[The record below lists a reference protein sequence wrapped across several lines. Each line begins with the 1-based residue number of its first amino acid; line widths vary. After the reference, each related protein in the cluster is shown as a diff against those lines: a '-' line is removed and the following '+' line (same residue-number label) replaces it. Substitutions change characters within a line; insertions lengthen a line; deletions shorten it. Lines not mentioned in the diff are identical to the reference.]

1 MRKIG
6 MTRLLRTGNFVLAFL
21 LVSIFASQ
29 CFAQSPAQSSK
40 NSARESRQ
48 YMEMMNGIFD
58 FVQKNYVDEVDPA
71 VLYRGALKGMLESLE
86 DPYTLYLD
94 TSTMRSLSDTT
105 EGKFGGVGLSISKPY
120 ESTPDKPAYVEV
132 ASPIEDTPGFRAG
145 IVAGDLIISVDGT
158 DTSEIT
164 MEEVLGK
171 LRGKVGES
179 VDLVIR
185 RGKAMEFP
193 VSLIRDYIEVP
204 TVKYGTIASPTNAGR
219 LHEQPVL
226 YGYIRIIEFTPLTAE
241 RVQEALD
248 SFGKTISALIID
260 VRNNPGGLITSV
272 ADVADKFI
280 DSGPIVTTKS
290 RIAYENSVFTASPKK
305 TTFKGLPIIVL
316 INKGSASASE
326 ILAGA
331 LKDNHLAYLVGQRT
345 YGKGSVQQVMPLS
358 ATDGIKMT
366 MARYYTPS
374 DTNIDKIGIPPDREV
389 LYPDLGE
396 EGEKEFADLLKNDD
410 IAKYVDAHAAMSEA
424 DIAAFAKRLAKKYP
438 HIDERTLRK
447 LTRNQVDRT
456 KPAALYD
463 LDYDIQLGAALDILG
478 KESFTTLVR
487 ATKTLKELQEEA
499 EAQKAAEEKP
509 AKK

>member
-1 MRKIG
+1 MNSVYRKIVSIF
-6 MTRLLRTGNFVLAFL
+6 TFVLL
-21 LVSIFASQ
+21 SVFASQ
-29 CFAQSPAQSSK
+29 CFAESSATSA
-40 NSARESRQ
+40 NNAARESRQ
-48 YMEMMNGIFD
+48 YMEMMYGIFD

-71 VLYRGALKGMLESLE
+71 VLYRGALKGMLESLN

-94 TSTMRSLSDTT
+94 TSTMRNLTDTT

-145 IVAGDLIISVDGT
+145 IQTGDLIISVDGT

-171 LRGKVGES
+171 LRGKVGEK
-179 VDLVIR
+179 VDLLIR
-185 RGKAMEFP
+185 RGKNMEFP
-193 VSLIRDYIEVP
+193 VTLVRDYIEVP
-204 TVKYGTIASPTNAGR
+204 TVKYGMIEPSVTNR
-219 LHEQPVL
+219 
-226 YGYIRIIEFTPLTAE
+226 YGYIRIIEFTPNTAE

-248 SFGKTISALIID
+248 SFKDTVSALIID
-260 VRNNPGGLITSV
+260 LRNNPGGLITSV

-280 DSGPIVTTKS
+280 DEGPIVSTKS

-326 ILAGA
+326 ILSGA

-345 YGKGSVQQVMPLS
+345 YGKGSVQQVLPLS

-389 LYPDLGE
+389 LFPELGE
-396 EGEKEFADLLKNDD
+396 EGEKEYAEFIKNDD
-410 IAKYVDAHAAMSEA
+410 VAKYVDAHANMTEA
-424 DIAAFAKRLAKKYP
+424 DIVAFAKTLTKKYP
-438 HIDERTLRK
+438 HIDERTFRR
-447 LTRNQVDRT
+447 LTRNQVNRT
-456 KPAALYD
+456 KPAPLYD
-463 LDYDIQLGAALDILG
+463 LDYDIQLNAALDILA
-478 KESFTTLVR
+478 KENFATLVKN
-487 ATKTLKELQEEA
+487 TKTLKELQQEA
-499 EAQKAAEEKP
+499 EAQKTAEDKV
-509 AKK
+509 ASTKK

>member
-1 MRKIG
+1 MRKIE
-6 MTRLLRTGNFVLAFL
+6 MSRLLRGGHFVLAFL

-29 CFAQSPAQSSK
+29 CFAQSAVQSSK
-40 NSARESRQ
+40 NTARDSRQ

-58 FVQKNYVDEVDPA
+58 FVQKNYVDDVDPA

-145 IVAGDLIISVDGT
+145 ILAGDLIISVDDT

-171 LRGKVGES
+171 LRGKVGET
-179 VDLVIR
+179 VNLVIR

-193 VSLIRDYIEVP
+193 VSLVRDYIEVP
-204 TVKYGTIASPTNAGR
+204 TVKYGTIASPANSHVT
-219 LHEQPVL
+219 

-248 SFGKTISALIID
+248 SFGKSVAALIID

-305 TTFKGLPIIVL
+305 TTFKELPIVVL

-345 YGKGSVQQVMPLS
+345 YGKGSVQQVVPLS

-389 LYPDLGE
+389 LYPELGE
-396 EGEKEFADLLKNDD
+396 AGEKEFADLIKNDD
-410 IAKYVDAHAAMSEA
+410 VAKYVDAHANMSEA
-424 DIAAFAKRLAKKYP
+424 DIAAFAKTLAKKYP

-447 LTRNQVDRT
+447 LTRNQVTRL
-456 KPAALYD
+456 KPAMLYD
-463 LDYDIQLGAALDILG
+463 LDYDMQLHAALDILA
-478 KESFTTLVR
+478 KENFASLVR
-487 ATKTLKELQEEA
+487 TTKTLKELQEEA
-499 EAQKAAEEKP
+499 GTQKAGEERT

>member
-1 MRKIG
+1 
-6 MTRLLRTGNFVLAFL
+6 
-21 LVSIFASQ
+21 
-29 CFAQSPAQSSK
+29 
-40 NSARESRQ
+40 
-48 YMEMMNGIFD
+48 
-58 FVQKNYVDEVDPA
+58 
-71 VLYRGALKGMLESLE
+71 
-86 DPYTLYLD
+86 
-94 TSTMRSLSDTT
+94 
-105 EGKFGGVGLSISKPY
+105 
-120 ESTPDKPAYVEV
+120 
-132 ASPIEDTPGFRAG
+132 
-145 IVAGDLIISVDGT
+145 
-158 DTSEIT
+158 
-164 MEEVLGK
+164 
-171 LRGKVGES
+171 
-179 VDLVIR
+179 
-185 RGKAMEFP
+185 
-193 VSLIRDYIEVP
+193 
-204 TVKYGTIASPTNAGR
+204 
-219 LHEQPVL
+219 
-226 YGYIRIIEFTPLTAE
+226 
-241 RVQEALD
+241 
-248 SFGKTISALIID
+248 IID

-345 YGKGSVQQVMPLS
+345 YGKGSVQQVVPLS

-396 EGEKEFADLLKNDD
+396 EGEKEFAELLKNDD

>member
-1 MRKIG
+1 MVRLCKKI
-6 MTRLLRTGNFVLAFL
+6 NFILAFFL
-21 LVSIFASQ
+21 LSIFASQ
-29 CFAQSPAQSSK
+29 CFAESSASSSK
-40 NSARESRQ
+40 NTAKESRQ

-71 VLYRGALKGMLESLE
+71 VLYRGALKGMLEALE

-94 TSTMRSLSDTT
+94 TSTMRSLNDTT
-105 EGKFGGVGLSISKPY
+105 EGKFGGVGLSISKPF

-145 IVAGDLIISVDGT
+145 ILAGDLIISVDGT

-171 LRGKVGES
+171 LRGKVGEK

-185 RGKAMEFP
+185 RGKNMEFP
-193 VSLIRDYIEVP
+193 VTLVRDYIEVP
-204 TVKYGTIASPTNAGR
+204 TVKYGTIVPPSLASAK
-219 LHEQPVL
+219 
-226 YGYIRIIEFTPLTAE
+226 YGYIRIIEFTPNTAE

-248 SFGKTISALIID
+248 SFGKTIGALIID
-260 VRNNPGGLITSV
+260 LRNNPGGLITSV

-280 DSGPIVTTKS
+280 DEGPIVTTKS

-326 ILAGA
+326 ILSGA

-345 YGKGSVQQVMPLS
+345 YGKGSVQQVLPLS

-389 LYPDLGE
+389 LYPDMGE
-396 EGEKEFADLLKNDD
+396 DGEKEYAEFIKNDD
-410 IAKYVDAHAAMSEA
+410 VAKYVEAHPNMSEP
-424 DIAAFAKRLAKKYP
+424 DIAAFAKTLVKKYP
-438 HIDERTLRK
+438 HIDERTFRK
-447 LTRNQVDRT
+447 LTRNEVNRT
-456 KPAALYD
+456 RPAMLYD
-463 LDYDIQLGAALDILG
+463 LDYDIQLNAVLDILA
-478 KESFTTLVR
+478 KENFTTLVR
-487 ATKTLKELQEEA
+487 NTKTLKELQQEA
-499 EAQKAAEEKP
+499 EAQKALEEKT

>member
-1 MRKIG
+1 MRKIE
-6 MTRLLRTGNFVLAFL
+6 MSRLLRGGHFVLAFL

-29 CFAQSPAQSSK
+29 CFAQSAAQSSK
-40 NSARESRQ
+40 NTARDSRQ

-58 FVQKNYVDEVDPA
+58 FVQKNYVDDVDPA

-145 IVAGDLIISVDGT
+145 ILAGDLIISVDDT

-171 LRGKVGES
+171 LRGKVGET
-179 VDLVIR
+179 VNLVIR

-193 VSLIRDYIEVP
+193 VSLVRDYIEVP
-204 TVKYGTIASPTNAGR
+204 TVKYGTIASPANS
-219 LHEQPVL
+219 HVS

-241 RVQEALD
+241 RVQEALN
-248 SFGKTISALIID
+248 SFGKSVAALIID

-305 TTFKGLPIIVL
+305 TTFKGLPIVVL

-345 YGKGSVQQVMPLS
+345 YGKGSVQQVVPLS

-389 LYPDLGE
+389 LYPELGE
-396 EGEKEFADLLKNDD
+396 AGEKEFADLIKNDD
-410 IAKYVDAHAAMSEA
+410 VAKYVDAHANMSEA
-424 DIAAFAKRLAKKYP
+424 DIAAFAKTLAKKYP

-447 LTRNQVDRT
+447 LTRNQVTRL
-456 KPAALYD
+456 KPAMLYD
-463 LDYDIQLGAALDILG
+463 LDDDIQLHAALDILA
-478 KESFTTLVR
+478 KENFASLVR
-487 ATKTLKELQEEA
+487 TTKTLKELQEEA
-499 EAQKAAEEKP
+499 GTQKAGEERT